1 MPTIFDKY
9 EIHFDGNNVY
19 CDYPVVIGVNGN
31 NSTKLI
37 FDAECGL
44 EYFALNLNTGGS
56 IMYTPINDVV
66 TLTLSPGFAGQEYDC
81 LAMLEAGNYHLKIS
95 VVETPYFHDEHTEE
109 QADDNTAKLEK
120 AKAGL
125 LATSY
130 VYELDESTPPYTKT
144 IDGSAPYYFE
154 ITNPDDLKR
163 CGIVGDRTV
172 SNSGA
177 MRIHLTNLPTK
188 PTSQQMNLVIR
199 FDNGNDAVYIA
210 EYVFDNVDS
219 GDVVDIVIDKLNGF
233 IQAYHI
239 AAVQTRYQRI
249 DVHTFVPHQWH
260 NVDKI
265 QIDLADEYTGMNIDI
280 THWEYRTQTHPELLW

>member
-9 EIHFDGNNVY
+9 EIHFDGNNLW
-19 CDYPVVIGVNGN
+19 CDYPIIIGVNGPN
-31 NSTKLI
+31 ATKLI
-37 FDAECGL
+37 FDAEAGI
-44 EYFALNLNTGGS
+44 ESFMLNTRTGGALA
-56 IMYTPINDVV
+56 YEPVNDVV
-66 TLTLSPGFAGQEYDC
+66 TVNPPASYAGEDYDC
-81 LAMLEAGNYHLKIS
+81 LVMLGAGNYHLKIS

-120 AKAGL
+120 VKTAL

-130 VYELDESTPPYTKT
+130 VYELDESTMPYTKT
-144 IDGSAPYYFE
+144 IDGSAPFYFE
-154 ITNPDDLKR
+154 ITDPTDLKL
-163 CGIVGDRTV
+163 CGIDAGSII

-177 MRIHLTNLPTK
+177 MRIRLTNLPAK
-188 PTSQQMNLVIR
+188 PTSQQMDMVIR
-199 FDNGNDAVYIA
+199 FDMGDDAVYIA
-210 EYVFDNVDS
+210 EYVFDNVDE

-249 DVHTFVPHQWH
+249 DVHTFVPHHWH

-265 QIDLADEYTGMNIDI
+265 TIDLRDEYAGMNIAI
-280 THWEYRTQTHPELLW
+280 THWEYRTQVHPEILW